1 MSFVATAIVGTA
13 AVGAIG
19 ARSAAKAQV
28 RAGEQAV
35 DSNERVAQMQIDA
48 QKEMFDKQNRLQQPY
63 RSAGEYGLSQIRNGM
78 STGGQFT
85 KQFGMKDYE
94 ADPGYAFRLAEGLKG
109 INANAAAR
117 GGLISGNALKAAARY
132 GQQMGSEEYQNAFNR
147 YQVNRSNQLNPL
159 MSLAGIGQTAT
170 NTLGNAASQQGAAVS
185 NALGQMGQSNANAYG
200 DMGNARASGYVGM
213 GNALNSAVGTGLN
226 YYQGSQM
233 VNALNRR

>member
-94 ADPGYAFRLAEGLKG
+94 ADPGYAFRLTEGLKG

-170 NTLGNAASQQGAAVS
+170 NVLGNAASQQGAGIS
-185 NALGQMGQSNANAYG
+185 SALGQMGQSNANAYG

-226 YYQGSQM
+226 FYQGNQM